1 MKYKKKNKIIND
13 SDDECEVENF
23 YSKKEVQVFCH
34 KYHNP
39 NYDPQTMPF
48 KHPMRAILIGASG
61 SGKSNVLLDLMKKT
75 MGTFNSIK
83 IFTQDKDEPL
93 YEYLASMIEP
103 PQLEIFEGID
113 TFNNYDI
120 DSDLSHG
127 QHLVI
132 FDDMCIESA
141 KKQKKIEELFI
152 RGRKMSKKEGIS
164 VMYLTQ
170 SYYQTPIIIR
180 KQATHLILK
189 KVNGKRDIGAI
200 LKESSLDADGK
211 QLQNMYN
218 HCVKS
223 ADDISNFM
231 LIDKS
236 APEAQRF
243 RKNYKNI
250 LDPNDF

>member
-1 MKYKKKNKIIND
+1 MKGKKKNIIIND

-23 YSKKEVQVFCH
+23 YSKKEVQAFCP
-34 KYHNP
+34 KYNNP
-39 NYDPQTMPF
+39 KYDPKTMPF
-48 KHPMRAILIGASG
+48 KHPMRGVIVGASG
-61 SGKSNVLLDLMKKT
+61 SGKSNVLLDLIKKT

-83 IFTQDKDEPL
+83 LFVQDKDEPL
-93 YEYLASMIEP
+93 YQYLASKIEP

-113 TFNNYDI
+113 AFNNYDVKE
-120 DSDLSHG
+120 DLKHG
-127 QHLVI
+127 QHLLI
-132 FDDMCIESA
+132 FDDFVIEPA

-152 RGRKMSKKEGIS
+152 RGRKMSDKGLS
-164 VMYLTQ
+164 MLYLTQ

-180 KQATHLILK
+180 KQCNYVILK

-200 LKESSLDADGK
+200 LKDSSIDADGK

-231 LIDKS
+231 LLDKS
-236 APEAQRF
+236 APEEQRF
-243 RKNYKNI
+243 RKNYNT
-250 LDPNDF
+250 LLNPEDF

>member
-1 MKYKKKNKIIND
+1 MKGKKKNIIIND

-23 YSKKEVQVFCH
+23 YSKKEVQAFCP

-39 NYDPQTMPF
+39 NYDPKTMPF
-48 KHPMRAILIGASG
+48 KHPMRGVIVGASG
-61 SGKSNVLLDLMKKT
+61 SGKSNVLLDLIKKT

-83 IFTQDKDEPL
+83 IFTQDKDEAL
-93 YEYLASMIEP
+93 YEYLASKIEP

-113 TFNNYDI
+113 TFNKYDI

-152 RGRKMSKKEGIS
+152 RGRKMSDKGLS
-164 VMYLTQ
+164 MLYLTQ

-200 LKESSLDADGK
+200 LKDSSIDADGK

-236 APEAQRF
+236 ASEDQRF
-243 RKNYKNI
+243 RKNYKQVLN
-250 LDPNDF
+250 PNDF